1 MKSTNNISGLLKR
14 LLLFLTPMFL
24 AIATYAYLDPFKV
37 VLHYDSVYAH
47 NYTGGVGLNAGYVS
61 TATFDNNCKHI
72 AYNSFI
78 FGNSR
83 SIYYRVY
90 EWQKYLSH
98 GCMPYHFDASA
109 ETIDGI
115 ARKMAYIQSKGLRI
129 HNALLI
135 IDASVVSRTTPLD
148 GHLYALPPQLCAYRN
163 FLKFHT
169 DFLSAFLNPKF
180 LCAFTDYSINGKIK
194 DYMKHDYLLSD
205 EQKAEYDRLLD
216 VSGLGVM
223 GYIEIPSIDC
233 SLPIYH
239 GTEESVLQIAVGHLK
254 WSSLPVGGE
263 STHCVLSGHRGLPSA
278 KLFTNLDKL
287 QAGDIF
293 LLRVLDEVL
302 TYEVDQILIVE
313 PQETGAL
320 RIEKGKDYC
329 TLVTCTP
336 YGINT
341 HRLLVRGHRIDN
353 IEEAKTVRVTAD
365 AIQIEPLLVAPV
377 VAIPIL
383 LLLMILL
390 LLPKQPRKKHGGD
403 ADEED

>member
-14 LLLFLTPMFL
+14 QLLFLTPMFL

-169 DFLSAFLNPKF
+169 DFLCAFLNPKF

-205 EQKAEYDRLLD
+205 EHFTYSPTTNECCYDF
-216 VSGLGVM
+216 
-223 GYIEIPSIDC
+223 YEQ
-233 SLPIYH
+233 
-239 GTEESVLQIAVGHLK
+239 QIASGTYYTPERMKVFDGVQHPDSISPKVIGTKQLAVLK
-254 WSSLPVGGE
+254 HISQILHTQATNYKIVISPLYNQIKFNPADLAILHRMFGKENVYDF
-263 STHCVLSGHRGLPSA
+263 SGKNR
-278 KLFTNLDKL
+278 FTNDYHNYYEQSHYRPTVASDILHIIYPETEI
-287 QAGDIF
+287 AGN
-293 LLRVLDEVL
+293 
-302 TYEVDQILIVE
+302 
-313 PQETGAL
+313 
-320 RIEKGKDYC
+320 GK
-329 TLVTCTP
+329 
-336 YGINT
+336 N
-341 HRLLVRGHRIDN
+341 
-353 IEEAKTVRVTAD
+353 
-365 AIQIEPLLVAPV
+365 
-377 VAIPIL
+377 
-383 LLLMILL
+383 
-390 LLPKQPRKKHGGD
+390 
-403 ADEED
+403 

>member
-169 DFLSAFLNPKF
+169 DFLCAFLNPKF

-194 DYMKHDYLLSD
+194 DYMKHNYLLSD
-205 EQKAEYDRLLD
+205 EHFTYSPTTNECCYDF
-216 VSGLGVM
+216 
-223 GYIEIPSIDC
+223 YEQ
-233 SLPIYH
+233 
-239 GTEESVLQIAVGHLK
+239 QIASGTYYTPERMKVFDGVQHPDSISPKVIGTKQLAVLK
-254 WSSLPVGGE
+254 
-263 STHCVLSGHRGLPSA
+263 H
-278 KLFTNLDKL
+278 
-287 QAGDIF
+287 I
-293 LLRVLDEVL
+293 
-302 TYEVDQILIVE
+302 
-313 PQETGAL
+313 
-320 RIEKGKDYC
+320 
-329 TLVTCTP
+329 
-336 YGINT
+336 
-341 HRLLVRGHRIDN
+341 
-353 IEEAKTVRVTAD
+353 
-365 AIQIEPLLVAPV
+365 
-377 VAIPIL
+377 
-383 LLLMILL
+383 
-390 LLPKQPRKKHGGD
+390 
-403 ADEED
+403 